1 MRYIISAII
10 LVFIFTG
17 CFDKQIDLRTDET
30 TTKVK
35 DIQTSTKVYPL
46 DDKIIEEEI
55 SSLKSSK
62 LNIAFIYPSNL
73 VSKYAKGS
81 INTVAGYLSFLEK
94 DYNLLVIDSIDE
106 SLENISNAIE
116 QVKESNIDK
125 VIALYTPNSTL
136 TLQELD
142 SNGLTIYFPLIEKKD
157 FIGEKKNFIFGSIS
171 YSEQLKK
178 LSFYSEGE
186 NILFYQDTYLG
197 NKLKIS
203 YEELELPTSIEKRIR
218 RNEINFK
225 HLVSDDRLN
234 DSFIFLNLDI
244 VKSSLILSQLIAN
257 EKEPK
262 IIFATQVL
270 YDPVLLTL
278 TQYKDRERLLI
289 ANSIERIDDELEDL
303 IISFGG
309 NVNYEWVDYSTLVG
323 INYLING
330 NNDLISSKIEN
341 NEVKYSTKLFIST
354 AFGFVEI
361 K

>member
-10 LVFIFTG
+10 LAFIFAG

-30 TTKVK
+30 IKK
-35 DIQTSTKVYPL
+35 AKESQSSDIYPL

-55 SSLKSSK
+55 SNLESSK

-81 INTVAGYLSFLEK
+81 INTIAGYLNFLEK

-106 SLENISNAIE
+106 SLENINNAIE
-116 QVKESNIDK
+116 EVKNNKIDK
-125 VIALYTPNSTL
+125 VIALFTPNSTL
-136 TLQELD
+136 TLKEID
-142 SNGLTIYFPLIEKKD
+142 SSELTIYFPLIEKKD
-157 FIGEKKNFIFGSIS
+157 FIGEKENFIFGSIS

-203 YEELELPTSIEKRIR
+203 YEELELPTSSEKSIR

-225 HLVSDDRLN
+225 HLVDDERLN
-234 DSFIFLNLDI
+234 NSFIFLNLDI
-244 VKSSLILSQLIAN
+244 VKSSLILSQLVAN

-289 ANSIERIDDELEDL
+289 ANSIEKIVDELEDS

-309 NVNYEWVDYSTLVG
+309 NINYEWVDYSTLVG

-330 NNDLISSKIEN
+330 NNDLISSKIED
-341 NEVKYSTKLFIST
+341 NEVKYGTKLFIST
-354 AFGFVEI
+354 PFGFVKI